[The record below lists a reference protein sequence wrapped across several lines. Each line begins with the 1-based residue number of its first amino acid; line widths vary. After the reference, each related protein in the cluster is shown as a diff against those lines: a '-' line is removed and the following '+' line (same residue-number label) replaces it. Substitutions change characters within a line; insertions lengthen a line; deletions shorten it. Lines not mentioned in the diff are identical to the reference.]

1 MAAVS
6 VFVNQTSD
14 TGTAMLSSHALQ
26 AQENHLPD
34 WRRLFLDPFSRKVSE
49 LNENHNHSSQKGG
62 QNFRY
67 GDCACA
73 GRGCLLRLA
82 AGASHVLLLYMYI
95 GRIAPNLKIL
105 KNWLRNADL

>member
-6 VFVNQTSD
+6 VFVKFNQTAN

-73 GRGCLLRLA
+73 GRGCLLHLA
-82 AGASHVLLLYMYI
+82 AAASHVLLLYVY
-95 GRIAPNLKIL
+95 RQDCSKF
-105 KNWLRNADL
+105 ADL